1 MKGAAVHA
9 DIINMTMTLTICVVA
24 RNRRDMVSTRCS
36 GIIVAAGRTGM
47 NKTTTEQGHETH
59 KRIYDFVVD
68 YIQEHGYP
76 PTVREIGDGAYLAST
91 SSVHSHLL
99 QMLESGVLETD
110 AKNGSSRAIRV
121 PGYKFVREG

>member
-1 MKGAAVHA
+1 
-9 DIINMTMTLTICVVA
+9 
-24 RNRRDMVSTRCS
+24 
-36 GIIVAAGRTGM
+36 M
-47 NKTTTEQGHETH
+47 NKTTTEQGHETR

-76 PTVREIGDGAYLAST
+76 PTVREIADGVYLTST

-99 QMLESGVLETD
+99 QMLESGTLETD
-110 AKNGSSRAIRV
+110 AKNGSPRAIRV